1 MSQEELKQKVLNLL
15 DEQKVGTLATVEQD
29 KPHTRYMTFFHEGL
43 TLYTPTSKETH
54 KADEIEKNPNVHILI
69 GYSGEGFGDTYA
81 EIAGTATLTDDPE
94 LIDRL
99 WSEEM
104 EKWFKGKDD
113 PNLVILKIDPTSIRY
128 MNEGNRTRLNYHF
141 NTCVRWGGVL

>member
-1 MSQEELKQKVLNLL
+1 MSQEELKQKVLSLL

-81 EIAGTATLTDDPE
+81 EIVGTATLTDDPE

-128 MNEGNRTRLNYHF
+128 MNEGSRTPAELS
-141 NTCVRWGGVL
+141 L

>member
-1 MSQEELKQKVLNLL
+1 MSQKELKQKVLNLL
-15 DEQKVGTLATVEQD
+15 DEQKIGTLATVEQNQ
-29 KPHTRYMTFFHEGL
+29 PHTRYMTFFHEGL

-54 KADEIEKNPNVHILI
+54 KAEEIEKNPNVHILI

-99 WSEEM
+99 WSDEL

-128 MNEGNRTRLNYHF
+128 MNEGSRTPAELS
-141 NTCVRWGGVL
+141 L

>member
-81 EIAGTATLTDDPE
+81 EIEGTATLTDDPD

-128 MNEGNRTRLNYHF
+128 MNEGSRTPAELS
-141 NTCVRWGGVL
+141 L

>member
-81 EIAGTATLTDDPE
+81 EIAGIATLTDDQE

-99 WSEEM
+99 WSDEM

-128 MNEGNRTRLNYHF
+128 MNEGSRTPAELS
-141 NTCVRWGGVL
+141 L

>member
-15 DEQKVGTLATVEQD
+15 DEQKVGTLATVEQNQ
-29 KPHTRYMTFFHEGL
+29 PHTRYMTFFHEGL

-69 GYSGEGFGDTYA
+69 GYTGEGFGDTYA
-81 EIAGTATLTDDPE
+81 EIAGTATLTGDPE

-113 PNLVILKIDPTSIRY
+113 PNLVILKIEPTSIRF
-128 MNEGNRTRLNYHF
+128 MNEGSRTPAELS
-141 NTCVRWGGVL
+141 L

>member
-15 DEQKVGTLATVEQD
+15 DEQKIGTLATVEQNQ
-29 KPHTRYMTFFHEGL
+29 PHTRYMTFFHKGL

-54 KADEIEKNPNVHILI
+54 KAEEIEKNPNVHILI

-81 EIAGTATLTDDPE
+81 EIAGTATLTDDSE

-99 WSEEM
+99 WSDEM

-128 MNEGNRTRLNYHF
+128 MNEGSRTPAELS
-141 NTCVRWGGVL
+141 L

>member
-1 MSQEELKQKVLNLL
+1 MSQEELKQKVLHLL

-128 MNEGNRTRLNYHF
+128 MNEGNRTPAELS
-141 NTCVRWGGVL
+141 L

>member
-94 LIDRL
+94 LINHL

-128 MNEGNRTRLNYHF
+128 MNEGSRTPAELS
-141 NTCVRWGGVL
+141 L

>member
-29 KPHTRYMTFFHEGL
+29 KPHTRYMTFFHEGM

-54 KADEIEKNPNVHILI
+54 KAEEIEKNPNVHILI

-99 WSEEM
+99 WSDEM
-104 EKWFKGKDD
+104 EKWFKGKED
-113 PNLVILKIDPTSIRY
+113 PNLVILKIEPTSIRY
-128 MNEGNRTRLNYHF
+128 MNEGSRTPAELS
-141 NTCVRWGGVL
+141 L

>member
-1 MSQEELKQKVLNLL
+1 MNRISRI
-15 DEQKVGTLATVEQD
+15 
-29 KPHTRYMTFFHEGL
+29 HFFHDGL

-54 KADEIEKNPNVHILI
+54 KADEIKKNPNVHILI
-69 GYSGEGFGDTYA
+69 GYTGEGFGDTYA
-81 EIAGTATLTDDPE
+81 EIAGTATLTDDRE

-128 MNEGNRTRLNYHF
+128 MNEGSRTPAELS
-141 NTCVRWGGVL
+141 L

>member
-15 DEQKVGTLATVEQD
+15 DEQKVGTLATVEQNQ
-29 KPHTRYMTFFHEGL
+29 PHTRYMTFFHEGL

-54 KADEIEKNPNVHILI
+54 KAEEIEKNPNVHILI

-99 WSEEM
+99 WSDEM

-128 MNEGNRTRLNYHF
+128 MNEGSRTPAELS
-141 NTCVRWGGVL
+141 L

>member
-1 MSQEELKQKVLNLL
+1 MSQGELKQKVLNLL

-54 KADEIEKNPNVHILI
+54 KAEEIEKNPNVHILI

-99 WSEEM
+99 WSDEM

-113 PNLVILKIDPTSIRY
+113 PNLVILKIDPASIRY
-128 MNEGNRTRLNYHF
+128 MNEGSRTPAELS
-141 NTCVRWGGVL
+141 L

>member
-15 DEQKVGTLATVEQD
+15 DEQKVGTLATVEQNQ
-29 KPHTRYMTFFHEGL
+29 PHTRYMTFFHEGL

-54 KADEIEKNPNVHILI
+54 KAEEIEKNPNVHILI

-81 EIAGTATLTDDPE
+81 EIAGTATLTDDRE

-99 WSEEM
+99 WSDEM

-113 PNLVILKIDPTSIRY
+113 PNLVILKINPTSIRY
-128 MNEGNRTRLNYHF
+128 MNEGSRTPAELS
-141 NTCVRWGGVL
+141 L

>member
-81 EIAGTATLTDDPE
+81 EIAGTATLSDDPE

-99 WSEEM
+99 WSDEM

-128 MNEGNRTRLNYHF
+128 MNEGSRTPAELS
-141 NTCVRWGGVL
+141 L

>member
-99 WSEEM
+99 WSDEM

-128 MNEGNRTRLNYHF
+128 MNEGSRTPAELS
-141 NTCVRWGGVL
+141 L

>member
-15 DEQKVGTLATVEQD
+15 DEQKVGTLATVEQNQ
-29 KPHTRYMTFFHEGL
+29 PHTRYMTFFHEGL

-54 KADEIEKNPNVHILI
+54 KAEEIEKNPNVHILI

-81 EIAGTATLTDDPE
+81 EIEGTATLTDDPE

-99 WSEEM
+99 WSDEM

-128 MNEGNRTRLNYHF
+128 MNEGSRTPAELS
-141 NTCVRWGGVL
+141 L

>member
-128 MNEGNRTRLNYHF
+128 MNEGNRTQAELS
-141 NTCVRWGGVL
+141 L

>member
-1 MSQEELKQKVLNLL
+1 MSQEELKQKVLSLL

-128 MNEGNRTRLNYHF
+128 MNEGSHTPAELS
-141 NTCVRWGGVL
+141 L

>member
-128 MNEGNRTRLNYHF
+128 MNEGSRTPAELS
-141 NTCVRWGGVL
+141 L

>member
-104 EKWFKGKDD
+104 EKWFKRKDD

-128 MNEGNRTRLNYHF
+128 MNEGNRTPAELS
-141 NTCVRWGGVL
+141 L

>member
-29 KPHTRYMTFFHEGL
+29 QPHTRYMTFFHDGL

-54 KADEIEKNPNVHILI
+54 KADEIKKNPNVHILI
-69 GYSGEGFGDTYA
+69 GYTGEGFGDTYA
-81 EIAGTATLTDDPE
+81 EIAGTATLTDDRE

-113 PNLVILKIDPTSIRY
+113 PNLVILKIEPTSIRY
-128 MNEGNRTRLNYHF
+128 MNEGSRTPAE
-141 NTCVRWGGVL
+141 

>member
-128 MNEGNRTRLNYHF
+128 MNEGSRTPAEFSL
-141 NTCVRWGGVL
+141 

>member
-29 KPHTRYMTFFHEGL
+29 NPHTRYMTFFHEGL

-54 KADEIEKNPNVHILI
+54 KAEEIEKNPNVHILI

-81 EIAGTATLTDDPE
+81 EIAGTATLTDDRE

-99 WSEEM
+99 WSDEM
-104 EKWFKGKDD
+104 EKWFKGKED
-113 PNLVILKIDPTSIRY
+113 PNLVILKIEPTSIRY
-128 MNEGNRTRLNYHF
+128 MNEGSRTPAELS
-141 NTCVRWGGVL
+141 L

>member
-29 KPHTRYMTFFHEGL
+29 QPHTRYMTFFHDGL

-54 KADEIEKNPNVHILI
+54 KADEIKKNPNVHILI
-69 GYSGEGFGDTYA
+69 GYTGEGFGDTYA
-81 EIAGTATLTDDPE
+81 EIAGTATLTDDRE

-128 MNEGNRTRLNYHF
+128 MNEGSRTPAELS
-141 NTCVRWGGVL
+141 L

>member
-1 MSQEELKQKVLNLL
+1 MSQEELKQKVMNLL

-81 EIAGTATLTDDPE
+81 EIAGEATLTDDPE

-99 WSEEM
+99 WSDEM

-113 PNLVILKIDPTSIRY
+113 SNLVILKIDPTSIRY
-128 MNEGNRTRLNYHF
+128 MNEGNRTPAELS
-141 NTCVRWGGVL
+141 L

>member
-81 EIAGTATLTDDPE
+81 EIEGTATLTDDPE

-128 MNEGNRTRLNYHF
+128 MNEGSRTPAELS
-141 NTCVRWGGVL
+141 L

>member
-1 MSQEELKQKVLNLL
+1 MPQEELKQKVLNLL
-15 DEQKVGTLATVEQD
+15 DEQKVGTLATVEQNQ
-29 KPHTRYMTFFHEGL
+29 PHTRYMTFFHEGL

-54 KADEIEKNPNVHILI
+54 KAEEIEKNPNVHILI

-81 EIAGTATLTDDPE
+81 EIAGTASLTDDPE

-99 WSEEM
+99 WSDEM

-128 MNEGNRTRLNYHF
+128 MNEGSRTPAELS
-141 NTCVRWGGVL
+141 L

>member
-29 KPHTRYMTFFHEGL
+29 KPHTRYMTFFHEDL

-94 LIDRL
+94 LINRL
-99 WSEEM
+99 WSDEM

-128 MNEGNRTRLNYHF
+128 MNEGSRTPAELS
-141 NTCVRWGGVL
+141 L

>member
-54 KADEIEKNPNVHILI
+54 KVDEIEKNPNVHILI

-128 MNEGNRTRLNYHF
+128 MNEGNRTPAELS
-141 NTCVRWGGVL
+141 L

>member
-15 DEQKVGTLATVEQD
+15 GEQKVGTLATVEQD

-128 MNEGNRTRLNYHF
+128 MNEGNRTPAELS
-141 NTCVRWGGVL
+141 L

>member
-1 MSQEELKQKVLNLL
+1 MSQEELKQRVMNLL

-81 EIAGTATLTDDPE
+81 EIAGEATLTDDPE

-99 WSEEM
+99 WSDEM

-128 MNEGNRTRLNYHF
+128 MNEGNRTPAELS
-141 NTCVRWGGVL
+141 L

>member
-1 MSQEELKQKVLNLL
+1 MSQEELKQKVLSLL

-81 EIAGTATLTDDPE
+81 EIAGSATLTDDPE

-128 MNEGNRTRLNYHF
+128 MNEGSHTPAELS
-141 NTCVRWGGVL
+141 L

>member
-1 MSQEELKQKVLNLL
+1 MSQEELKQKVLSLL

-29 KPHTRYMTFFHEGL
+29 MPHTRYMTFFHEGL

-128 MNEGNRTRLNYHF
+128 MNEGSRTPAELS
-141 NTCVRWGGVL
+141 L

>member
-54 KADEIEKNPNVHILI
+54 KAEEIEKNPNVHILI

-81 EIAGTATLTDDPE
+81 EIAGTATLTDDSE

-99 WSEEM
+99 WSDEM

-128 MNEGNRTRLNYHF
+128 MNEGSRTPVELS
-141 NTCVRWGGVL
+141 L

>member
-29 KPHTRYMTFFHEGL
+29 KPHTRYMTFFHEDL
-43 TLYTPTSKETH
+43 TLYTQTSKETH

-99 WSEEM
+99 WSDEM

-128 MNEGNRTRLNYHF
+128 MNEGSRTPAELS
-141 NTCVRWGGVL
+141 L

>member
-69 GYSGEGFGDTYA
+69 GYSGEGLGDTYA

-99 WSEEM
+99 WSDEM

-128 MNEGNRTRLNYHF
+128 MNEGSRTPAELS
-141 NTCVRWGGVL
+141 L